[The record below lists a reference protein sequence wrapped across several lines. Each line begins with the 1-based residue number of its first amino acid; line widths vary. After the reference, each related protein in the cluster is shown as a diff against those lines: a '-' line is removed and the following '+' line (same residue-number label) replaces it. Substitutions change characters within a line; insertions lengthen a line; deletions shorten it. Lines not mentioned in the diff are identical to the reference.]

1 MSRFFVPAV
10 FLALISGLAFGLI
23 IGVVA
28 RSPDTHAN
36 VHPDGFDRTPI
47 GFVGEEI
54 PYAGIGLADPQ
65 PAPDADPV
73 SRGRLLFL
81 GYGCAA
87 CHGLASQGGVVG
99 PAIDLEELDRSDF
112 RSTVRDG
119 PGGMPAFTEEV
130 LSGDDLDT
138 IYAFLKAIR
147 QATATML
154 GGSTSAP

>member
-23 IGVVA
+23 IGIVA

-36 VHPDGFDRTPI
+36 VHPEGFDRTPV

-54 PYAGIGLADPQ
+54 PYAGIGLAEPR

-73 SRGRLLFL
+73 ARGQLLFL

-87 CHGLASQGGVVG
+87 CHGLTSQGGVVG
-99 PAIDLEELDRSDF
+99 PDIDLEELDRSDF
-112 RSTVRDG
+112 GPTVRAG
-119 PGGMPAFTEEV
+119 PGRMPAFTEQI
-130 LSGDDLDT
+130 LSDDDLDT

-147 QATATML
+147 RATSMAL
-154 GGSTSAP
+154 GGSS